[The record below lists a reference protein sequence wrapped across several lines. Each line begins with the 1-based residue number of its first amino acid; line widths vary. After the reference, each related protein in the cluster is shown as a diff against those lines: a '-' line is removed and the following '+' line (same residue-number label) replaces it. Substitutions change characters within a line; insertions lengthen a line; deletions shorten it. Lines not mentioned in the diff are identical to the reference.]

1 MSEISYNEANSKN
14 TFRKGY
20 AETQT
25 TEQGADFMRLT
36 FIGADHE
43 VTGSCHFLEA
53 CGLNILID
61 CGMEQGINK
70 YENAELPIP
79 YSDVDYVLVTHA
91 HIDHVGL
98 LPLIYARGFR
108 GQIMATRATC
118 DLCDIM
124 LKDCAHIQESEAEW
138 KNRKAMR
145 AGKPEV
151 TPIYTMNDAE
161 GVLHHFVPCNYN
173 EIIRLNDNLEIRF
186 VDVGH
191 LLGSASIE
199 IWMKEDDCSKKIVFS
214 GDIGNKNK
222 PLIRSP
228 QYIRQADYVV
238 MESTYGGRFHKNT
251 GDHVEEFARVI
262 QETLD
267 KGGNVVIPAFAVGR
281 TQEVLNYIRIIKE
294 KNLVTGHG
302 VFPVYLDSPMAVEA
316 TGVFKDNMMD
326 CYNEETKELVK
337 KGINPISFP
346 GLHLSITSS
355 DSVAINFNEEPKV
368 IISAA
373 GMCDAGRIRHHLK
386 HNLWRKECTILFV
399 GYQAVGTL
407 GRKLVESKPE
417 SVRLFGENVEV
428 NARIEVLAGI
438 SGHADMNGLL
448 NWIDGFKE
456 KPSHIFVIHG
466 EDSVT
471 DSFAA
476 TITDRFGIPAFAP
489 YSGGCVDLATDTILS
504 EGIRLPKK
512 AVEKPVKARAL
523 TAFNRVVAAAKHLMD
538 VVLKNEGLA
547 NKDLAK
553 FESQIQNL
561 ADKWDRD
568 DR

>member
-214 GDIGNKNK
+214 GDIGNTDQPIIKDPAYTEN
-222 PLIRSP
+222 
-228 QYIRQADYVV
+228 ADYIV
-238 MESTYGGRFHKNT
+238 MESTYGNRVHAQEKPDYL
-251 GDHVEEFARVI
+251 GDFTRI
-262 QETLD
+262 LKETFD
-267 KGGNVVIPAFAVGR
+267 RKGNVVIPSFAVGR
-281 TQEVLNYIRIIKE
+281 TQEMLYFIREIKE
-294 KNLVTGHG
+294 KGLLSEYPD
-302 VFPVYLDSPMAVEA
+302 FEVYLDSPLAIEA
-316 TGVFKDNMMD
+316 TKVFTKNMRECFD
-326 CYNEETKELVK
+326 EEALALVNA
-337 KGINPISFP
+337 GINPLVFP
-346 GLHLSITSS
+346 GLHTAISS
-355 DSVAINFNEEPKV
+355 EDSKMINFIEKPKV
-368 IISAA
+368 IISAS

-386 HNLWRKECTILFV
+386 HNLWREECTILFV
-399 GYQAVGTL
+399 GYQANGTL
-407 GRKLVESKPE
+407 GRRLLEGEKNVK
-417 SVRLFGENVEV
+417 LFGESIEV
-428 NARIEVLAGI
+428 HARIESLHGV

-448 NWIDGFKE
+448 KWVKAFDPPIQRV
-456 KPSHIFVIHG
+456 FVVHG
-466 EDSVT
+466 EDTVT
-471 DSFAA
+471 EEFAK
-476 TITDRFGIPAFAP
+476 TVEETFDYQAFAP
-489 YSGGCVDLATDTILS
+489 FPCAEVDLLNNEILS
-504 EGIRLPKK
+504 EGVKI
-512 AVEKPVKARAL
+512 PVKAKKPAQKKADAAYDRL
-523 TAFNRVVAAAKHLMD
+523 TLAGKRLMD
-538 VVLKNEGLA
+538 IIYSNAGLS
-547 NKDLAK
+547 NKDKAK
-553 FESQIQNL
+553 FEAQINNL
-561 ADKWDRD
+561 ADKWEL
-568 DR
+568 